1 MKILIAEDDPLSRL
15 LLRKGIERQGHR
27 CTAVADGAAAW
38 ESFVEEPPDVII
50 SDWIMPGMDGL
61 ELCRRVRERTSF
73 YTYFI
78 VLTSNDAHVDRV
90 RGFEAGADDYLTKP
104 LNLEELTLRLMVA
117 ERITGLHRELQ
128 ARRGELEALNES
140 LYVQGRRDALTGVAN
155 RLQLREDLLANE
167 SRAQRTRRGFS
178 LALFDIDFFKP
189 YNDTLGHVAGDDAL
203 KAVATALADACRAE
217 DRVYRYGGEEF
228 CAVFQDES
236 IAGALQA
243 AERMRRAVLQ
253 LQIPHPAPASGAWVS
268 ISGGVTGYDPD
279 QPTSIDDLLRRADD
293 ALYTAKDSGRNT
305 VHAHADHGYPLE
317 RTA

>member
-15 LLRKGIERQGHR
+15 LLRKGIERQGHQ
-27 CTAVADGAAAW
+27 CTVVADGRAAW
-38 ESFVEEPPDVII
+38 ESFVEETPDVII

-78 VLTSNDAHVDRV
+78 VLTSNDALVDRV

-104 LNLEELTLRLMVA
+104 LNLEDLTLRLMVA
-117 ERITGLHRELQ
+117 ERITALHRELQ
-128 ARRGELEALNES
+128 ARRDELEALNEN
-140 LYVQGRRDALTGVAN
+140 LYLQGRRDALTGVAN
-155 RLQLREDLLANE
+155 RLQLREDLIANE
-167 SRAQRTRRGFS
+167 SRARRTRRGFS
-178 LALFDIDFFKP
+178 VALFDIDLFKP
-189 YNDTLGHVAGDDAL
+189 YNDSLGHVAGDEAL

-236 IAGALQA
+236 IAGALHA

-253 LQIPHPAPASGAWVS
+253 LQIPHPATAAGAWVS
-268 ISGGVTGYDPD
+268 LSGGVADYDPD
-279 QPTSIDDLLRRADD
+279 RPTSIDDLLRRADD
-293 ALYTAKDSGRNT
+293 ALYSAKDSGRNT
-305 VHAHADHGYPLE
+305 VHTNTDHNYPLE
-317 RTA
+317 RSA